1 MIRFWADRP
10 TMVAT
15 ALALAGIAIASYLT
29 WVHYEGISPV
39 CTTGGCERVQAS
51 TYAEIGPIPVALLG
65 LAGYVLI
72 LASLAV
78 SGELGRALTFM
89 LTLTGF
95 AFSLYLTYLEVFVID
110 ALCQWCLA
118 SAVVMTA
125 LFVTATVRLLRL
137 AGPDQPAPG

>member
-1 MIRFWADRP
+1 VIRFWADRP
-10 TMVAT
+10 TMIAT
-15 ALALAGIAIASYLT
+15 ALALAGIAIAAYLT

-65 LAGYVLI
+65 LIGYVLI
-72 LASLAV
+72 LASLPV
-78 SGELGRALTFM
+78 GGEVGRALTFM
-89 LTLTGF
+89 LTLAGF

-118 SAVVMTA
+118 SAVVMTL

-137 AGPDQPAPG
+137 ATPDQPAPG